1 MPGNPKEIRF
11 SAEARSALL
20 EGVDAVA
27 NAVRVTL
34 GPRGRNVAL
43 GRNFGAPVIT
53 NDGVTVARD
62 IELSNNFANMGAQL
76 IKEAASKTNDIAGDG
91 TTTATVLAQSMIH
104 GGLRA
109 IAADMN
115 PMILKR
121 GMQKALKA
129 ADTAI
134 STQSR
139 KVREPKQMEWVATIS
154 SGDPEVGRMIAE
166 ALDRAGKNGAVSVEE
181 GRTNA
186 LELELVD
193 GMQLDRGYVSPYL
206 VSNTDRMSA
215 ELEDVSVFVTDWQLK
230 SAQDILPFLER
241 MVQGGHRNVL
251 IIAEEIE
258 GDMLATLIVN
268 KARGIFN
275 SVAIKAPAYGDRR
288 KAILE
293 DIAVLTKAQVVSKD
307 IGADL
312 KDTPLDVLGKARRV
326 VVGKDETTIVEGAG
340 SKRDIS
346 NRIEHI
352 RNEIEMTDSDYDREK
367 LQERAAK
374 LAGGVAVLRVG
385 SPTEVELKEK
395 KHRVE
400 DALSATQAA
409 VDEGIVAGAGTAY
422 IRAMK
427 AVDDTHKELSG
438 DEAVGARL
446 VRDALPAPL
455 RQIAVNSGETG
466 DVIVQRVADA
476 NGAMG
481 YDGTDGKIANL
492 TKVGVVDPTKVVRA
506 ALQNAGSVAM
516 MLLSTET
523 LIADL
528 PPKKRPAAAMPPSGD
543 MGMGMM

>member
-1 MPGNPKEIRF
+1 MPGNSKELRF
-11 SAEARSALL
+11 SAEARGSLL

-43 GRNFGAPVIT
+43 GRNFGAPVVT

-62 IELSNNFANMGAQL
+62 IELADNFANMGAQL

-91 TTTATVLAQSMIH
+91 TTTATVLAQSMVH
-104 GGLRA
+104 GGLKA

-121 GMQKALKA
+121 GIQKALKA
-129 ADTAI
+129 ADDAI

-139 KVREPKQMEWVATIS
+139 KVREPRQMEWVGTIS

-206 VSNTDRMSA
+206 ISDTDRMSA
-215 ELEDVSVFVTDWQLK
+215 ELEDVSIFVTDWALK
-230 SAQDILPFLER
+230 SAQEILPFLER

-275 SVAIKAPAYGDRR
+275 AVAIKAPAYGDRR

-293 DIAVLTKAQVVSKD
+293 DIAVLTKATVVSKD
-307 IGADL
+307 LGEDL
-312 KDTPLDVLGKARRV
+312 KDTPLTVLGKARRV
-326 VVGKDETTIVEGAG
+326 IVGKDETTIVEGAG
-340 SKRDIS
+340 SRRDIS
-346 NRIEHI
+346 NRIQHINNEMEH
-352 RNEIEMTDSDYDREK
+352 TDSDYDREK

-409 VDEGIVAGAGTAY
+409 VDEGIVAGAGTAF

-427 AVDDTHKELSG
+427 AVAAVRDELQG
-438 DEAVGARL
+438 DEAVGASI
-446 VRDALPAPL
+446 VSDALPMPL

-466 DVIVQRVADA
+466 DVVVQRVTEATGA
-476 NGAMG
+476 LGFNGSNS
-481 YDGTDGKIANL
+481 KIEDL

-506 ALQNAGSVAM
+506 ALQNAGSVATM
-516 MLLSTET
+516 ILSTET

-528 PPKKRPAAAMPPSGD
+528 PPKKSAATAMPPTGD